1 MRIVIDTDG
10 NSANTSISI
19 NGERI
24 DVLKEFHLSVHY
36 LKKLKLQMVKEINGK
51 MEFVSYYG
59 DDFKKFDEF
68 NQPK

>member
-24 DVLKEFHLSVHY
+24 DTLKEFHLSVHH
-36 LKKLKLQMVKEINGK
+36 LKKLKLQMVKELNGK
-51 MEFVSYYG
+51 KEFLSYYG
-59 DDFKKFDEF
+59 DDFKKYDEC
-68 NQPK
+68 NKPK